1 MPLRIPF
8 KWPSCKRIGGWSGAF
23 LVALCMLVL
32 RPSRKELN
40 RMHPR
45 LSTIIGSGRGRRW
58 LPRAARV
65 LPIVGLTAVAQC
77 HPQSRTAVIGFAYGL
92 PTPNAADVAE
102 DAIRMLPPADGIE
115 FRITVATAKLAGFPG
130 NIEHA
135 RRLAAL
141 PGVVGVVGHAGSRES
156 IVSARIYNEAGIP
169 QIVPTGTSRWLRRA
183 GPWTFMLAPD
193 DSAEGAFIGRFV
205 AERLRASAVTIFY
218 NDDEYGIGL
227 RDGAAAE
234 LRARGIA
241 VVDRVPISSVACR
254 GQEPEAGVRAVVD
267 ASLRR
272 ARPDAVIIAARS
284 YETGCV
290 ARQVSQHLPT
300 VPLVAGDGVEIGEPL
315 LARAGRAVASLHVVA
330 FWHPDVSDSVS
341 RDFVTR
347 FRQAAGRSP
356 QPSDALIFDGVM
368 LLAQA
373 GREVG
378 PDRERIRRY
387 LESLGVSRPP
397 YRGVT
402 GPISFAAMRTRPLYM
417 RRMQGGT
424 PIPVPAR

>member
-1 MPLRIPF
+1 
-8 KWPSCKRIGGWSGAF
+8 
-23 LVALCMLVL
+23 
-32 RPSRKELN
+32 
-40 RMHPR
+40 MHPKI
-45 LSTIIGSGRGRRW
+45 STAGTGRGRRR
-58 LPRAARV
+58 LLRSARV
-65 LPIVGLTAVAQC
+65 LPIVGLTAAPLC
-77 HPQSRTAVIGFAYGL
+77 HPQSRPALIGFAYGL
-92 PTPNAADVAE
+92 PSPNAADVAE
-102 DAIRMLPPADGIE
+102 DAIRRLPPADGIE
-115 FRITVATAKLAGFPG
+115 LRITIATAKLAGFPG
-130 NIEHA
+130 SIEHA

-156 IVSARIYNEAGIP
+156 IVSARIYNQAGIP

-193 DSAEGAFIGRFV
+193 DSAEGAFIGWFV
-205 AERLRASAVTIFY
+205 AERLRASAVTIFHT
-218 NDDEYGIGL
+218 DDEYGIGL

-241 VVDRVPISSVACR
+241 VADRVPISAEACR
-254 GQEPEAGVRAVVD
+254 GQDPEAGVRAVVD

-290 ARQVSQHLPT
+290 ARRVSEHLPA
-300 VPLVAGDGVEIGEPL
+300 VPLVAGDGVEFEGPL
-315 LARAGRAVASLHVVA
+315 LARAGRAAASLHVVA
-330 FWHPDVSDSVS
+330 FWHPDAPDSVS

-347 FRQAAGRSP
+347 YRRVAGRFP
-356 QPSDALIFDGVM
+356 QPSDALIYDGVM

-402 GPISFAAMRTRPLYM
+402 GPISFGAMRTRPLYM
-417 RRMQGGT
+417 MRIQGGT
-424 PIPVPAR
+424 PTSVPAQ